1 MAYTPTNWQCGDVV
15 TAEKLNNIESG
26 IGEALDCCGSPTAPL
41 ILQIETD
48 ETDPQNPFVE
58 ITTPYSE
65 IKAAYLSGRAVI
77 LDPGINSKRYVS
89 ITGITDFNPGGQV
102 LFVNHTNDG
111 YDVFNASADADHP
124 ILIQD
129 ANE

>member
-15 TAEKLNNIESG
+15 TAEALNKIEQGIASASG
-26 IGEALDCCGSPTAPL
+26 GSSPTAPL
-41 ILQIETD
+41 ILNVETD
-48 ETDPQNPFVE
+48 ETDPQNPIVE

-77 LDPGINSKRYVS
+77 LDPVLTGKRYTS
-89 ITGITDFNPGGQV
+89 IIGMYDFNPGGQV
-102 LFVNHTNDG
+102 IFVNHTNDG

-124 ILIQD
+124 VLTQD
-129 ANE
+129 TNE

>member
-15 TAEKLNNIESG
+15 TAEALNKIEQGIASASG
-26 IGEALDCCGSPTAPL
+26 GSSPTAPL
-41 ILQIETD
+41 ILNVETD
-48 ETDPQNPFVE
+48 ETDPQNPIVE

-77 LDPGINSKRYVS
+77 LDPVLTGKRYVS
-89 ITGITDFNPGGQV
+89 MTGIYDFNPGGQV
-102 LFVNHTNDG
+102 IFVNHTNDG

-124 ILIQD
+124 VLTQD
-129 ANE
+129 TNE